1 MTATVL
7 LVRHASHDRLG
18 RVLCGR
24 MGGVVLSDQGR
35 REAEALGRRLADR
48 SLAAVYSSPLERTR
62 ETAEALA
69 APHGL
74 TPELD
79 PDLNEV
85 DVGVWSGRPF
95 DELSSEAD
103 WVRWNN
109 ARNETR
115 APGGEAMV
123 EVQARVTRALE
134 RLRDRHAGQTVAVV
148 SHGDVI
154 KTAVAVALGLPLDG
168 LQRFEISPASVSTLV
183 VGDWGMKV
191 HDLNGVYA

>member
-24 MGGVVLSDQGR
+24 MAGVILSDQGR
-35 REAEALGRRLADR
+35 REAQALGRRLADR
-48 SLAAVYSSPLERTR
+48 ELAAVYSSPLERTR

-85 DVGVWSGRPF
+85 DVGDWAGRAF
-95 DELSSEAD
+95 DDLAGPEWD
-103 WVRWNN
+103 RWNQ
-109 ARNETR
+109 ARSGAR
-115 APGGEAMV
+115 APGGEAMT
-123 EVQARVTRALE
+123 EVQARVARALA
-134 RLRDRHAGQTVAVV
+134 RLRDRHPGQTVAVV

-154 KTAVAVALGLPLDG
+154 KAAVATALQLSLDG
-168 LQRFEISPASVSTLV
+168 LQRFDIAPASVSTLV

-191 HDLNGVYA
+191 HDLNGVCA

>member
-35 REAEALGRRLADR
+35 READALGRRLAER
-48 SLAAVYSSPLERTR
+48 ALAAVYSSPLERTR
-62 ETAEALA
+62 ETAEAVA

-74 TPELD
+74 VPEVD

-85 DVGVWSGRPF
+85 DVGDWSGRAFADLRGEP
-95 DELSSEAD
+95 EWAAWNSARAEA
-103 WVRWNN
+103 
-109 ARNETR
+109 R
-115 APGGEAMV
+115 APGGEAMA
-123 EVQARVTRALE
+123 EVQLRVARVLE
-134 RLRDRHAGQTVAVV
+134 RLRERHAGQTVAVV

-154 KTAVAVALGLPLDG
+154 KTAVAAALDLPLDG
-168 LQRFEISPASVSTLV
+168 LHRFDIAPA
-183 VGDWGMKV
+183 
-191 HDLNGVYA
+191 

>member
-1 MTATVL
+1 M
-7 LVRHASHDRLG
+7 VRHASHDRLG

-24 MGGVVLSDQGR
+24 MAGVILSDQGR
-35 REAEALGRRLADR
+35 REAQALGRRLADR
-48 SLAAVYSSPLERTR
+48 ELAAVYSSPLERTR

-85 DVGVWSGRPF
+85 DVGDWAGRAF
-95 DELSSEAD
+95 DDLAGPEWD
-103 WVRWNN
+103 RWNQ
-109 ARNETR
+109 ARSGAR
-115 APGGEAMV
+115 APGGEAMT
-123 EVQARVTRALE
+123 EVQARVARALA
-134 RLRDRHAGQTVAVV
+134 RLRDRHPGQTVAVV

-154 KTAVAVALGLPLDG
+154 KAAVATALQLSLDG
-168 LQRFEISPASVSTLV
+168 LQRFDIAPASVSTLV

-191 HDLNGVYA
+191 HDLNGVCA

>member
-1 MTATVL
+1 M

-24 MGGVVLSDQGR
+24 MAGVTLSDQGR
-35 REAEALGRRLADR
+35 REAQALGRRLADR
-48 SLAAVYSSPLERTR
+48 DLAAVYSSPLERTR

-74 TPELD
+74 TPQLD

-85 DVGVWSGRPF
+85 DVGDWAGRAF
-95 DELSSEAD
+95 DELAGPEWD
-103 WVRWNN
+103 LWNQ
-109 ARNETR
+109 ARAGAR
-115 APGGEAMV
+115 APGGEAMT
-123 EVQARVTRALE
+123 EVQARVARALG
-134 RLRDRHAGQTVAVV
+134 RLRDRHPNQTVAVV

-154 KTAVAVALGLPLDG
+154 KAAVATALQLSLDG
-168 LQRFEISPASVSTLV
+168 LQRFDIAPASVSTLV

-191 HDLNGVYA
+191 HDLNGVCA